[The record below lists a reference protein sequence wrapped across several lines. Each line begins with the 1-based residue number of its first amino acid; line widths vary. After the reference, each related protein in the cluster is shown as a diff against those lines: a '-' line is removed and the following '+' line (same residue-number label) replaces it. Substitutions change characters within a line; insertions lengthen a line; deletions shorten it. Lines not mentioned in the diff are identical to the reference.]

1 MKKFLISVL
10 AAAMIGA
17 TLTSCGAKDNN
28 GTKVEQSNIN
38 LSMSASDMTNKL
50 VDSGMVIMPMPVDDQ
65 MAKELYHL
73 NLDDVEEYGISETGR
88 SPGNALIIIVKAKEG
103 KVESVKESLDKVL
116 EDKIGKAF
124 YPEEKEIAESS
135 EVKVKGNYV
144 SLFILPQDQ
153 LEEANKIYEGEFK

>member
-28 GTKVEQSNIN
+28 GTKVEQSDIKM
-38 LSMSASDMTNKL
+38 SMSASDMTNKL
-50 VDSGMVIMPMPVDDQ
+50 VDAGMVTMPVPLDDEI
-65 MAKELYHL
+65 AKEIYHL
-73 NLDDVEEYGISETGR
+73 NLSDVEEYGISETGI
-88 SPGNALIIIVKAKEG
+88 SPGNSLIIIAKAKEG
-103 KVESVKESLDKVL
+103 KVESVKASLDKVL

-124 YPEEKEIAESS
+124 YPEEKEISESS

-144 SLFILPQDQ
+144 SLFILPEDQ

>member
-28 GTKVEQSNIN
+28 GTKVEQSDIKM
-38 LSMSASDMTNKL
+38 SMSASDMTNKL
-50 VDSGMVIMPMPVDDQ
+50 VDAGMVIMPMPVDDQ

-73 NLDDVEEYGISETGR
+73 NLEYGISETGI
-88 SPGNALIIIVKAKEG
+88 SPGNALIIIAKAKEG
-103 KVESVKESLDKVL
+103 KVESVKASLDKVL

>member
-28 GTKVEQSNIN
+28 GTKVEQSDIKM
-38 LSMSASDMTNKL
+38 SMSASDMTNKL
-50 VDSGMVIMPMPVDDQ
+50 VDAGMVTMPVPLDD
-65 MAKELYHL
+65 EIYHL
-73 NLDDVEEYGISETGR
+73 NLSDVEEYGISETGI
-88 SPGNALIIIVKAKEG
+88 SPGNSLIIIAKAKEG
-103 KVESVKESLDKVL
+103 KVESVKASLDKVL

-144 SLFILPQDQ
+144 SLFILPEDQ

>member
-10 AAAMIGA
+10 AAAMIGS

-38 LSMSASDMTNKL
+38 LSMSASDMINKL
-50 VDSGMVIMPMPVDDQ
+50 VDAGMVIMPMPVDDQ

-88 SPGNALIIIVKAKEG
+88 SPGNALIIIA
-103 KVESVKESLDKVL
+103 
-116 EDKIGKAF
+116 KAF